1 MYGRGSINIHE
12 ELTSL
17 IESKKLNTKTLSKVA
32 NLEVEKV
39 KHFCSTGD
47 FSDLSADNICRL
59 SELALMLK
67 VGIELVDDDFRVC
80 SIIEVLIDVYFLDY
94 QAISLYVGVDEEII
108 RAFVNN
114 PSTIPYDL
122 KYRITVKVYMIF
134 YMFK

>member
-1 MYGRGSINIHE
+1 
-12 ELTSL
+12 
-17 IESKKLNTKTLSKVA
+17 
-32 NLEVEKV
+32 
-39 KHFCSTGD
+39 
-47 FSDLSADNICRL
+47 
-59 SELALMLK
+59 MLK

-122 KYRITVKVYMIF
+122 KYRITVKAYMIF